1 MSTNIDNSNDLT
13 VHRVDSAEDLELWT
27 PSLVQLLQSC
37 VNIDPASSSIGFRAP
52 LSEAKATEYW
62 HSLSAQLYGS
72 QPNTTLFVL
81 GRGSNAIGTIQLV
94 THAKET
100 HAHKVEIGKLLVAES
115 DRGRGLGRKLMNV
128 AESFAQD
135 NLAKNMVL
143 LDTATES
150 PAREFYLK
158 LGYTEWGICPQY
170 AASADG
176 HIHESSFFYKY
187 LSM

>member
-1 MSTNIDNSNDLT
+1 MCQHRSRLVLHRLSRTVGIHVSRSDL
-13 VHRVDSAEDLELWT
+13 
-27 PSLVQLLQSC
+27 LV
-37 VNIDPASSSIGFRAP
+37 ATRSIGEGHRILAF
-52 LSEAKATEYW
+52 TVG
-62 HSLSAQLYGS
+62 SAIWFPTQHH
-72 QPNTTLFVL
+72 T
-81 GRGSNAIGTIQLV
+81 
-94 THAKET
+94 ET

-187 LSM
+187 LSILERDKQRVYAVAS